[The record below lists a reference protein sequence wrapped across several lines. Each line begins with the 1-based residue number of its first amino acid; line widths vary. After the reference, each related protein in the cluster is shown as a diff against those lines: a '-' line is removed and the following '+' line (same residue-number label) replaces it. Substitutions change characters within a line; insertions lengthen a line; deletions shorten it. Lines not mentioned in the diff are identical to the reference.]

1 MDILQVA
8 QQTQAA
14 TYVTWCALVIFTW
27 DWILALAEEYEIVK
41 RCGRNCT
48 VLVYFLAR
56 ISAGVLCVL
65 VLIYYLG
72 ALRDD
77 SCLTVF
83 AAIGAMLAVGSAA
96 KSCLFLLRVRAVYR
110 NSKLVTVLAGIG
122 WLAVVCTW
130 PMVAH
135 LVHTYY
141 VGPIEYCTVSGFA
154 SITVLSLWL
163 NLAYDTCIYVAIST
177 RLIRDTK
184 PAIKSRISVLIRGS
198 GLPRTMRYLLRDG
211 HIYYF
216 TTIFFTLLACIISV
230 MPQFGPIFRTSFTV
244 PAFVIE
250 TIMACKVFRAVI
262 LRSDHTVAVAPTET
276 STLELTI
283 LERQTHPVDTVR
295 DQA

>member
-1 MDILQVA
+1 M
-8 QQTQAA
+8 
-14 TYVTWCALVIFTW
+14 
-27 DWILALAEEYEIVK
+27 K

-72 ALRDD
+72 ALRKYLYARCILFVHNGTGDD

-135 LVHTYY
+135 LVHTYVSLAVLLGTSHSY
-141 VGPIEYCTVSGFA
+141 SGFP
-154 SITVLSLWL
+154 SSTWGQLS
-163 NLAYDTCIYVAIST
+163 
-177 RLIRDTK
+177 
-184 PAIKSRISVLIRGS
+184 
-198 GLPRTMRYLLRDG
+198 
-211 HIYYF
+211 
-216 TTIFFTLLACIISV
+216 
-230 MPQFGPIFRTSFTV
+230 TV
-244 PAFVIE
+244 PFLVLHQSPS
-250 TIMACKVFRAVI
+250 CRCG
-262 LRSDHTVAVAPTET
+262 
-276 STLELTI
+276 
-283 LERQTHPVDTVR
+283 
-295 DQA
+295 